1 MAINLGYAVLASAI
15 ITRAKKDLKKNP
27 DDYGA
32 KKFLRSKWYGQLE
45 TLCAIGFEDI
55 TKDNTNKITNYLK

>member
-15 ITRAKKDLKKNP
+15 INRAKKDLKKNP
-27 DDYGA
+27 DDYSA
-32 KKFLRSKWYGQLE
+32 KSFLRSKWYGQLE
-45 TLCAIGFEDI
+45 TMYAIGFEDI